1 MQLPS
6 LKALRAFEAAA
17 RHKGFTPAAR
27 ELNVTHAAVAQQVR
41 ALEAHLG
48 MPLVFREGRGLGLT
62 DEGARL
68 AAACREGFETIE
80 TAVAELTDADR
91 ARPLRITIT
100 PSFAAQWLMPRLGGF
115 WAKHPEIALSLHPD
129 QRVVDLAAE
138 RMDLAIRFG
147 AGSWPGTEAELL
159 TPAFYTVVGA
169 PSLVGDAQTMTPDD
183 MARLPWVI
191 EEGWPEQFAW
201 LKSIG
206 VDPENIVRHVVP
218 TEELA
223 LSAARQGYGLHV
235 EVSALLD
242 DDLNSG
248 RLRAV
253 YRSRH
258 EDGMSY
264 WLVTRPGPKKPA
276 LKTLLRWLK
285 SAA

>member
-1 MQLPS
+1 MQLPP
-6 LKALRAFEAAA
+6 LTALRAFDTAARTGSFSAAA
-17 RHKGFTPAAR
+17 RALNVTPAAI
-27 ELNVTHAAVAQQVR
+27 AQQVR

-48 MPLVFREGRGLGLT
+48 QPLAFREGRGVALT
-62 DEGARL
+62 DAGTRL
-68 AAACREGFETIE
+68 AAGLRAGFAQMEQ
-80 TAVAELTDADR
+80 AVAEIVEDDR
-91 ARPLRITIT
+91 ARPLRVTVT
-100 PSFAAQWLMPRLGGF
+100 PSFAAQWLMPRLGRF
-115 WAKHPEIALSLHPD
+115 WKEHPDIALSLHPE
-129 QRVVDLAAE
+129 QRMVDLAAE

-147 AGSWPGTEAELL
+147 PGRWPGVEAEPL

-169 PSLVGDAQTMTPDD
+169 PGLVGDVQTMTPTE

-191 EEGWPEQFAW
+191 EEGWPEQLVW
-201 LKSIG
+201 LRSLGI
-206 VDPENIVRHVVP
+206 DTDALDSTEVP

-242 DDLNSG
+242 DDLASG

-276 LKTLLRWLK
+276 LKTLMRWLK
-285 SAA
+285 AAA